1 MKKKSKASQTPKEQP
16 RTPTPADNEPSRASR
31 NGFDTP
37 RAPGFAQAFKPGE
50 KDYDENPVRPKGF
63 KE

>member
-1 MKKKSKASQTPKEQP
+1 MSKKSKAPRV
-16 RTPTPADNEPSRASR
+16 RTPTPADNEPKPIAKDGLSS
-31 NGFDTP
+31 P